1 MSRNLSYAYRE
12 TTGCLGKLSSNLTD
26 AESSLRMLTDEMEE
40 SQEAPKDAQGII
52 TGRTAEDDL
61 ATIRLQLAHYS
72 IALKGVLS
80 TRLPGLISDLE
91 EAAGPKAIAEAAKR
105 PQFIR

>member
-1 MSRNLSYAYRE
+1 MVDLV
-12 TTGCLGKLSSNLTD
+12 GCLGKLSSNLTD

-40 SQEAPKDAQGII
+40 SQEAPKGTQGII
-52 TGRTAEDDL
+52 SGRTVEDDL
-61 ATIRLQLAHYS
+61 AVVRLQLAHYL

>member
-1 MSRNLSYAYRE
+1 MVDLV
-12 TTGCLGKLSSNLTD
+12 GCLGKLSSNLTD

-40 SQEAPKDAQGII
+40 SQEAPKGTQGII
-52 TGRTAEDDL
+52 SGRTVEDDL
-61 ATIRLQLAHYS
+61 AVVRLQLAHYL

-80 TRLPGLISDLE
+80 TRLPGLVSDLE